1 MAVQMQI
8 QVQGRRI
15 GVLAAQ
21 FLLTTSLL
29 ACTGEPPSIE
39 YISDARASTYHFV
52 NGNWF
57 DGEGFVPRAFYV
69 VDGMLTSQEPA
80 TIDAV
85 VDLRAGFVVPPFG
98 EAHQHNVD
106 ADNGMLEELNASYLK
121 AGVFYV
127 KNPNT
132 LPRTLPA
139 TLAIVERPTTIDAV
153 FSGGGVTVTD
163 GHPKGVAQR
172 NVDRGYWTTAD
183 VDGGFIYEIDDAA
196 ELEARWREIATASRD
211 FVKTYLLYSEE
222 YAERADSADAQYW
235 KGLDPE
241 LLPRLVELAHRDDL
255 RVATHVESAADFRAA
270 VNAGVDEINH
280 TPGFRRGGPEPDQ
293 GYAQACT
300 LSRADA
306 DLAAAAGTT
315 VVTTSS
321 GWLLRGVVKRNLE
334 HLRDAGVTIVVGTD
348 SYEAAPTEEIEW
360 LQGSGIFSNAQLLT
374 MWAVDTPRSIFPD
387 RAIARLADS
396 FEASF
401 IVLDGNPLEDFDYVR
416 DIRLGVKQGRI
427 ILRRVEPDSPI

>member
-1 MAVQMQI
+1 MAVQR
-8 QVQGRRI
+8 QVQVPGRRI
-15 GVLAAQ
+15 GILAAQ
-21 FLLTTSLL
+21 FLLTTCLL

-39 YISDARASTYHFV
+39 YISDARARTYHFV

-57 DGEGFVPRAFYV
+57 DGEGFVSRAFYV
-69 VDGMLTSQEPA
+69 VDGMLTSQEPV

-106 ADNGMLEELNASYLK
+106 ADNGMLEELNASYLQ

-139 TLAIVERPTTIDAV
+139 TLAIVKRPTTIDAV

-183 VDGGFIYEIDDAA
+183 VDGGFIYEVDDAA

-241 LLPRLVELAHRDDL
+241 LLPRLVELAHRDGL
-255 RVATHVESAADFRAA
+255 RLSLIHIS
-270 VNAGVDEINH
+270 
-280 TPGFRRGGPEPDQ
+280 EPTRP
-293 GYAQACT
+293 Y
-300 LSRADA
+300 
-306 DLAAAAGTT
+306 
-315 VVTTSS
+315 
-321 GWLLRGVVKRNLE
+321 
-334 HLRDAGVTIVVGTD
+334 
-348 SYEAAPTEEIEW
+348 
-360 LQGSGIFSNAQLLT
+360 
-374 MWAVDTPRSIFPD
+374 
-387 RAIARLADS
+387 
-396 FEASF
+396 
-401 IVLDGNPLEDFDYVR
+401 
-416 DIRLGVKQGRI
+416 
-427 ILRRVEPDSPI
+427 